1 MLNSV
6 NFLFLFRLFRL
17 VDIAYINVHA
27 VVNGEQS
34 QLLGQIHIALLRLL
48 QMDLEEAHA
57 TGAIQVTLLGLP
69 QTAPCILTRH
79 RNSCRFVLL
88 YIFPF
93 MVNAV

>member
-17 VDIAYINVHA
+17 FRLVDIAYINVHAVDCDCAHA

-69 QTAPCILTRH
+69 QTALIHLAP
-79 RNSCRFVLL
+79 
-88 YIFPF
+88 
-93 MVNAV
+93 NAAQ